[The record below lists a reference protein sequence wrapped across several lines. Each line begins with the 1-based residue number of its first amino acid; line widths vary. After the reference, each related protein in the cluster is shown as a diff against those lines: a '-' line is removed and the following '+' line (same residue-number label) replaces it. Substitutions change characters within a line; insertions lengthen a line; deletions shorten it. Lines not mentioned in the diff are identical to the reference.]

1 MLPMN
6 VTCSQFSAN
15 NSNDKLQIVTC
26 SLGIANYILQIITL
40 QIIRIQGTKSVM
52 CYNSMVIKEI
62 TIREFHIARI
72 VAW

>member
-1 MLPMN
+1 MN

-26 SLGIANYILQIITL
+26 SPGIANYILQIITL
-40 QIIRIQGTKSVM
+40 QIIRIQGTKSAT
-52 CYNSMVIKEI
+52 CYCNSMVIKEI
-62 TIREFHIARI
+62 TTREFHIARI